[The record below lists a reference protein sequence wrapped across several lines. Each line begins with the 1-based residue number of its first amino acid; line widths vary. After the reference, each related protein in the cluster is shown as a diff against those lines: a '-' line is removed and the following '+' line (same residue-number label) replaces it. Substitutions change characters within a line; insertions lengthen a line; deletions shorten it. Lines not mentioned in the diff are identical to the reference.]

1 MRGTPE
7 IYLIDPRSEESV
19 ARPGGFTLVEL
30 LVAMTITIIMVALML
45 VIVQSTATTWGRNTQ
60 RSKSFASSR
69 AAFESM
75 TRTISQATLN
85 TYQDY
90 YNTTSSNRLFRA
102 SGSLTFV
109 PAAYGRRSELHFMT
123 GTNLVTDQV
132 GGAVFFTIPFDYDT
146 NSALP
151 ATGGQLNGMGYFVRY
166 TNNPSLPGFITSASS
181 NPPCYRLFQFIQ
193 PTTALKV
200 MTNTTSTGTNWFT
213 TDVNATPP
221 TNCFPLAQNIVGFAI
236 LPKLSDRESTNPGIL
251 ASDFSYNTRM
261 DWPSTSTNQP
271 TNMHQL
277 PPVVRVVMVALDDTS
292 ALRIQSAT
300 PPNTPPTNALGY
312 DPATIF
318 TNAVGLETSLS
329 NIATSLTAKKLNY
342 RIFRADIPIR
352 AAKWSP

>member
-1 MRGTPE
+1 MRGNPE
-7 IYLIDPRSEESV
+7 IDLSDTRSEESV
-19 ARPGGFTLVEL
+19 ARPGGFTIVEL

-45 VIVQSTATTWGRNTQ
+45 VIVQSAATTWRRNAE

-90 YNTTSSNRLFRA
+90 FDANNPRSNRA

-109 PAAYGRRSELHFMT
+109 PAAYGRRSELHFIT
-123 GTNLVTDQV
+123 GTNLVTGQV

-146 NSALP
+146 NASPP

-166 TNNPSLPGFITSASS
+166 TNNPSLPGFITS

-236 LPKLSDRESTNPGIL
+236 LPKLSDRENTNPASL
-251 ASDFSYNTRM
+251 TSDFSYNTRIP
-261 DWPSTSTNQP
+261 WPSTSTNQP
-271 TNMHQL
+271 TSMHQL

-300 PPNTPPTNALGY
+300 PPTSALGY

-318 TNAVGLETSLS
+318 NNAVGLETSLS

>member
-1 MRGTPE
+1 MAVMRDTPE
-7 IYLIDPRSEESV
+7 IKLSDLQGGGSV
-19 ARPGGFTLVEL
+19 ARRGGFTLVEL

-45 VIVQSTATTWGRNTQ
+45 IIVQSTVSTWRRNTE

-90 YNTTSSNRLFRA
+90 YDATSPNRSNRA
-102 SGSLTFV
+102 SGSLNFV
-109 PAAYGRRSELHFMT
+109 PAAYGRRSELHFIT
-123 GTNLVTDQV
+123 VTNLVTGQV

-146 NSALP
+146 NASPP
-151 ATGGQLNGMGYFVRY
+151 ATGGQLNGMGFFVRY
-166 TNNPSLPGFITSASS
+166 TNNPSLPGFITS

-200 MTNTTSTGTNWFT
+200 MNTNFSGNSWFT
-213 TDVNATPP
+213 SDVNATPP

-251 ASDFSYNTRM
+251 APNFGYDSEIT
-261 DWPSTSTNQP
+261 WPSTSATQP

-300 PPNTPPTNALGY
+300 PPTTALGY

-318 TNAVGLETSLS
+318 NNAVGLETSLS

>member
-1 MRGTPE
+1 
-7 IYLIDPRSEESV
+7 
-19 ARPGGFTLVEL
+19 
-30 LVAMTITIIMVALML
+30 MTITIIMVALML
-45 VIVQSTATTWGRNTQ
+45 VIVQSTATTWRRNTE

-90 YNTTSSNRLFRA
+90 YDATSPNRLNRA

-109 PAAYGRRSELHFMT
+109 PAAYGRRSELHFIT
-123 GTNLVTDQV
+123 GTNLVTGQV
-132 GGAVFFTIPFDYDT
+132 GGAVFFTIPFDYDPNST
-146 NSALP
+146 NP

-166 TNNPSLPGFITSASS
+166 TTNPSLPGFITSASS

-193 PTTALKV
+193 PTSALKV
-200 MTNTTSTGTNWFT
+200 MNTNFSGANWFT

-251 ASDFSYNTRM
+251 ASDFGYNTRM

-300 PPNTPPTNALGY
+300 PPTSALGY

-318 TNAVGLETSLS
+318 TNAVGLESSLS